1 MADRS
6 VSAKTLL
13 VEGWRGVHHSFA
25 LVNQHQLTHLAATK
39 GLQVFHADRPLFDP
53 AWPQSQLGLEQQ
65 FGGRIRP
72 LDASAPAAFDALYR
86 IDFPFRLYGGP
97 ARRVFVFG
105 TSETRTFPPGYLA
118 YDEQG
123 SGTGRVADSVEIVAP
138 SEWSRSGFLEAGFD
152 PGRVHV
158 VPHGVEPI
166 DYWHPDPDEKRDIR
180 DRLKLPGDAF
190 VFLNIGGMTGNKG
203 IAHLLVAFGRHKS
216 RYPQSLLLLKG
227 AEFLYSGQMEER
239 VREAQSI
246 DRTAT
251 DAALG
256 SVVYLGKDLS
266 LEDLSALYRAADA
279 YVSPYHAEGFNLPV
293 LEAIASG
300 LPVIVTAGGPTDDY
314 CRDEFALRIESRL
327 ITHPD
332 GVTKHLEPSLESL
345 VAHLSR
351 AVDDAEFRSRAVV
364 AGPEWAATHYS
375 WRVVTERLA
384 RLLTT

>member
-1 MADRS
+1 
-6 VSAKTLL
+6 VKTLL
-13 VEGWRGVHHSFA
+13 VEGWRGVHHSYA
-25 LVNQHQLTHLAATK
+25 LVNEHQLTHLAATK
-39 GLQVFHADRPLFDP
+39 GLQVFHKDMPLLDP
-53 AWPQSQLGLEQQ
+53 AWPQSQVGLEQQ

-72 LDASAPAAFDALYR
+72 ADASAPAMFDAIYR
-86 IDFPFRLYGGP
+86 IDFPFRLFGGP
-97 ARRVFVFG
+97 ARRVFVFA

-123 SGTGRVADSVEIVAP
+123 SGTGRVGDSVDVIAP

-152 PGRVHV
+152 PERVHV

-166 DYWHPDPDEKRDIR
+166 DYWHPDPDEKHAVR
-180 DRLKLPGDAF
+180 DRLKLPGGAF

-203 IAHLLVAFGRHKS
+203 IAHLLVAFGRHRT
-216 RYPQSLLLLKG
+216 RYPDSLLLLKG

-239 VREAQSI
+239 VREARSI
-246 DRTAT
+246 DGAAT

-266 LEDLSALYRAADA
+266 PEDLSALYRAADA

-300 LPVIVTAGGPTDDY
+300 LPVIATAGGPTDDF
-314 CRDEFALRIESRL
+314 CRDEFALKIESRL
-327 ITHPD
+327 VIHPD
-332 GVTKHLEPSLESL
+332 RLTKHLKPSLDGL
-345 VAHLSR
+345 LAHMSR
-351 AVDDAEFRSRAVV
+351 VVDDAEFRKTAATV
-364 AGPEWAATHYS
+364 GPEWAATHYS

-384 RLLTT
+384 RLVMT

>member
-1 MADRS
+1 
-6 VSAKTLL
+6 VKTLL
-13 VEGWRGVHHSFA
+13 VEGWRGVNHSFA

-39 GLQVFHADRPLFDP
+39 GLQVYHADRPLLEP
-53 AWPQSQLGLEQQ
+53 TWRQSKIGLEQQ

-72 LDASAPAAFDALYR
+72 ADASAPATFDAVYR

-97 ARRVFVFG
+97 ARRVLVFG

-152 PGRVHV
+152 PARVHV

-166 DYWHPDPDEKRDIR
+166 DYWHPEPDEKRAVR
-180 DRLKLPGDAF
+180 KRLKLPEDAF
-190 VFLNIGGMTGNKG
+190 VFLNIGAMTGNKG
-203 IAHLLVAFGRHKS
+203 IPGLLAAFGRHIR

-227 AEFLYSGQMEER
+227 AEFLYSGQLDER
-239 VREAQSI
+239 VREARSI
-246 DRTAT
+246 DRAAT
-251 DAALG
+251 DAGLQ

-266 LEDLSALYRAADA
+266 LEDLSGLYRAADA

-300 LPVIVTAGGPTDDY
+300 LPVIATAGGPTDDF

-327 ITHPD
+327 VVHPD
-332 GVTKHLEPSLESL
+332 GVTRHLEPSL
-345 VAHLSR
+345 
-351 AVDDAEFRSRAVV
+351 DALLECMSQVVEREEFRNSA
-364 AGPEWAATHYS
+364 AEIGPEWAASHYS
-375 WRVVTERLA
+375 WRVVTERLV
-384 RLLTT
+384 RLLMA